1 MMSAAALEMVARR
14 FKVLGE
20 PMRLRLLHAL
30 ESGEQSVSALM
41 EATGATQA
49 NVSKH
54 LSLLMSAGLVDRRRE
69 GLHVYYFISDPM
81 VFELCALVC
90 SGLKRQLE
98 THAEH
103 LG

>member
-1 MMSAAALEMVARR
+1 MSEAAMEMVARR

-41 EATGATQA
+41 DATGATQA

-69 GLHVYYFISDPM
+69 GMHVYYFISDPM
-81 VFELCALVC
+81 VFQLCELVC
-90 SGLKRQLE
+90 SGIKKHLQ
-98 THAEH
+98 TTAEH
-103 LG
+103 L